1 MMITL
6 LEYIETNT
14 YFSKKDLDQIEKY
27 LDAVFGKLGVD
38 VEFSKHF
45 HERLNDERNGKQISR
60 KELIELFQK
69 EYLKYG
75 KTIVQMGPDKEA
87 VLTDLS
93 TNVNS
98 PIVLKWNREK
108 NTLEL
113 VAKTI
118 MRKKDFRPNNSKEKH
133 FKVK

>member
-1 MMITL
+1 MITL
-6 LEYIETNT
+6 LEYIESNT

-38 VEFSKHF
+38 IEFSKHF
-45 HERLNDERNGKQISR
+45 HERLNDERNGKPISR

-98 PIVLKWNREK
+98 PIVLNWNREK
-108 NTLEL
+108 KVLEL

-118 MRKKDFRPNNSKEKH
+118 MRKKDFKPNNSKEKH